1 MLNAKKCVYLKSK
14 SKDMKLFLITYDLK
28 QPGRNYS
35 ELYELIKSLAG
46 ENNWQHPLESTW
58 MIKVSDSTTVDG
70 ITTQLRTSMD
80 TKDSIFVV
88 DISRMPYQGWLPK
101 SFWDWMKN

>member
-1 MLNAKKCVYLKSK
+1 
-14 SKDMKLFLITYDLK
+14 MKLFLITYDLK
-28 QPGRNYS
+28 QLSRNYS

-46 ENNWQHPLESTW
+46 ENGWQHPLESTW
-58 MIKVSDSTTVDG
+58 MVKVNDSVSVDG
-70 ITTQLRTSMD
+70 ITTQLREAMD

-88 DISRMPYQGWLPK
+88 DITGKPYQGWLPR